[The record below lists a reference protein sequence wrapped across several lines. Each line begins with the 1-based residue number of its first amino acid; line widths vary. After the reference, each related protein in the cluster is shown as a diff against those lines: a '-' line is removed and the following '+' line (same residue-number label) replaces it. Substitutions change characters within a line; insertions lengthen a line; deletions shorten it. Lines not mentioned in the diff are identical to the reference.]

1 METLLSTSTGY
12 ILLISYGLFMFGIS
26 YFYLKES
33 KTNTNFLVSDRKVGF
48 MKSGFSTA
56 ATWIWAPALFIASQK
71 AYQQGLPGVFWFTV
85 PNIICL
91 CIFAY
96 FAQYLRNKFKN
107 GFTLAQYM
115 NVRYSRRVQI
125 LYIISLSALSICQ
138 FAVQLLA
145 GGAVVTYLTGIDY
158 TVVTVIL
165 TAIAL
170 SYSFVSGI
178 RASIMTDVWQMIIIL
193 IVMLVVVPLVYI
205 QGGGY
210 DVMVKGIGG
219 ISGEYSNV
227 FDSSVAWSFGIVVT
241 IGLLAGPFGDQSFWQ
256 RAFTTKQNEVKKSF
270 LLSALVFGVVPIFTS
285 VIGFMGAGLG
295 IDAGG
300 NAQLIN
306 VITVSELL
314 PTFILIPFVWM
325 LLSGLVSTLDSGLC
339 SISSIASTDIIP
351 NSKNKL
357 TNARTG
363 MVLLSIGGIALANIP
378 DMKILYLFIFYGTLR
393 ASTLIPTIYTIINKQ
408 VSEPGMFYGITTSLV
423 IGVPMFAYA
432 KFNGLTDLAV
442 WSSIFTV
449 SASGIIVYYFTNYGS
464 IKKKRN

>member
-1 METLLSTSTGY
+1 MTTLTPQTGY
-12 ILLISYGLFMFGIS
+12 ILMISYGLFMFGLS
-26 YFYLKES
+26 YFYLKGS
-33 KTNTNFLVSDRKVGF
+33 KTNTNFLVADRKVGF

-71 AYQQGLPGVFWFTV
+71 AYQQGLPGVFWFTF
-85 PNIICL
+85 PNILCL

-96 FAQYLRNKFKN
+96 FAHYLRKKFKN

-115 NVRYSRRVQI
+115 NVRHSRRVQI

-145 GGAVVTYLTGIDY
+145 GGAVVTYLTGIDF
-158 TVVTVIL
+158 TIVTIIL

-193 IVMLVVVPLVYI
+193 VVVLAVVPLVYVK
-205 QGGGY
+205 GGGY
-210 DVMVKGIGG
+210 EVLVKGIGG
-219 ISGEYSNV
+219 ISGEFTNV
-227 FDSSVAWSFGIVVT
+227 FDPGVAWSFGVVVT

-285 VIGFMGAGLG
+285 IIGFMGAGLG
-295 IDAGG
+295 IDAG
-300 NAQLIN
+300 NKAQLIN
-306 VITVSELL
+306 IITVSELL
-314 PTFILIPFVWM
+314 PKAILIPFVWM

-339 SISSIASTDIIP
+339 AISSIASTDL
-351 NSKNKL
+351 NMKAKNKL
-357 TNARTG
+357 TRARSG
-363 MVLLSIGGIALANIP
+363 MVLLAIGGIIIANIP

-393 ASTLIPTIYTIINKQ
+393 ASTLLPTIYTIINKK
-408 VSEPGMFYGITTSLV
+408 VSETGMFYGICTSLGF
-423 IGVPMFAYA
+423 GVPVFAFA

-442 WSSIFTV
+442 WSSIFVVT
-449 SASGIIVYYFTNYGS
+449 ASGAIVYYFTNYGS
-464 IKKKRN
+464 IKKTRN

>member
-1 METLLSTSTGY
+1 MTTLTPQTGY
-12 ILLISYGLFMFGIS
+12 ILMISYGLFMFGLS
-26 YFYLKES
+26 YFYLKGS
-33 KTNTNFLVSDRKVGF
+33 KTNTNFLVADRKVGF

-85 PNIICL
+85 PNILCL

-96 FAQYLRNKFKN
+96 FAHYLRNKFKN

-115 NVRYSRRVQI
+115 NVRHSRRVQI

-145 GGAVVTYLTGIDY
+145 GGAVVTYLTGIDF
-158 TVVTVIL
+158 TIVTIIL

-193 IVMLVVVPLVYI
+193 VVVLVVVPLVYVK
-205 QGGGY
+205 GGGHE
-210 DVMVKGIGG
+210 VLVKGIGG
-219 ISGEYSNV
+219 ISGEFTNV
-227 FDSSVAWSFGIVVT
+227 FDPGVAWSFGVVVT

-285 VIGFMGAGLG
+285 IIGFMGAGLG
-295 IDAGG
+295 IDAG
-300 NAQLIN
+300 NKAQLIN
-306 VITVSELL
+306 IITVSELL
-314 PTFILIPFVWM
+314 PKAILIPFVWM

-339 SISSIASTDIIP
+339 AISSIASTDL
-351 NSKNKL
+351 NMKAKNKL
-357 TNARTG
+357 TRARSG
-363 MVLLSIGGIALANIP
+363 MVLLAIGGIIIANIP

-393 ASTLIPTIYTIINKQ
+393 ASTLLPTIYTIINKK
-408 VSEPGMFYGITTSLV
+408 VSETGMFYGICTSLGF
-423 IGVPMFAYA
+423 GVPVFAFA

-442 WSSIFTV
+442 WSSIFVV
-449 SASGIIVYYFTNYGS
+449 SASGVIVYYFTNYGS
-464 IKKKRN
+464 IKKTRN

>member
-1 METLLSTSTGY
+1 MNSLTPLTGY
-12 ILLISYGLFMFGIS
+12 ILMISYGIFMFAIS
-26 YFYLKES
+26 YFYLKGS
-33 KTNTNFLVSDRKVGF
+33 KTHTNFLVSDRKVGF
-48 MKSGFSTA
+48 MQSGFSTA

-71 AYQQGLPGVFWFTV
+71 AYQQGIAGVFWFTV
-85 PNIICL
+85 PNILCL

-96 FAQYLRNKFKN
+96 FAHYLRQKFKN

-115 NVRYSRRVQI
+115 NVRHSRRVQI

-138 FAVQLLA
+138 FAVQLLE
-145 GGAVVTYLTGIDY
+145 GGAVVTYLTGIDF
-158 TVVTVIL
+158 TIVTLIL
-165 TAIAL
+165 TIIAL

-193 IVMLVVVPLVYI
+193 VVVFVVVPLVYI
-205 QGGGY
+205 KGGGHA
-210 DVMVKGIGG
+210 VMVKGIGG
-219 ISGEYSNV
+219 ISGEFSNV
-227 FDSSVAWSFGIVVT
+227 FDPTVAWSFGVVVT

-270 LLSALVFGVVPIFTS
+270 LLAALVFGVVPIFTS

-306 VITVSELL
+306 IITVSELL
-314 PTFILIPFVWM
+314 PKAILIPFVWM

-339 SISSIASTDIIP
+339 SISSITATDIDP
-351 NSKNKL
+351 KAKNKL
-357 TNARTG
+357 TKARSG
-363 MVLLSIGGIALANIP
+363 MFLLAVGGVIISNIP

-393 ASTLIPTIYTIINKQ
+393 ASTLLPTIITIINKK
-408 VSEPGMFYGITTSLV
+408 VSEKGMFFGILTSLV
-423 IGVPMFAYA
+423 IGVPLFAYA
-432 KFNGLTDLAV
+432 KFNGHTDLAV

-449 SASGIIVYYFTNYGS
+449 SASGVIVYYFTKYGS
-464 IKKKRN
+464 PKEKRN

>member
-1 METLLSTSTGY
+1 MTTLTPQTGY
-12 ILLISYGLFMFGIS
+12 ILMISYGLFMFGLS
-26 YFYLKES
+26 YFYLKGS
-33 KTNTNFLVSDRKVGF
+33 KTNTNFLVADRKVGF

-71 AYQQGLPGVFWFTV
+71 AYQQGLPGVFWFTF
-85 PNIICL
+85 PNILCL

-96 FAQYLRNKFKN
+96 FAHYLRRKFKN

-115 NVRYSRRVQI
+115 NVRHSRRVQI

-145 GGAVVTYLTGIDY
+145 GGAVVTYLTGIDF
-158 TVVTVIL
+158 TIVTIIL

-193 IVMLVVVPLVYI
+193 VVVLVVVPLVYVK
-205 QGGGY
+205 GGGHE
-210 DVMVKGIGG
+210 VLVKGIGG
-219 ISGEYSNV
+219 ISGEFTNV
-227 FDSSVAWSFGIVVT
+227 FDPGVAWSFGVVVT

-285 VIGFMGAGLG
+285 IIGFMGAGLG
-295 IDAGG
+295 IDAG
-300 NAQLIN
+300 NKAQLIN
-306 VITVSELL
+306 IITVSELL
-314 PTFILIPFVWM
+314 PKAILIPFVWM

-339 SISSIASTDIIP
+339 AISSIASTDL
-351 NSKNKL
+351 NMKAKNKL
-357 TNARTG
+357 TRARSG
-363 MVLLSIGGIALANIP
+363 MVLLAIGGIVIANIP

-393 ASTLIPTIYTIINKQ
+393 ASTLLPTIYTIINKK
-408 VSEPGMFYGITTSLV
+408 VSETGMFYGICTSIG
-423 IGVPMFAYA
+423 IGVPVFAFA

-442 WSSIFTV
+442 WSSIFVV
-449 SASGIIVYYFTNYGS
+449 SASGVIVYYFTNYGS
-464 IKKKRN
+464 IKKTRN

>member
-1 METLLSTSTGY
+1 MTTLTPQTGY
-12 ILLISYGLFMFGIS
+12 ILMISYGLFMFGLS
-26 YFYLKES
+26 YFYLKGS
-33 KTNTNFLVSDRKVGF
+33 KTNTNFLVADRKVGF

-71 AYQQGLPGVFWFTV
+71 AYQQGLPGVFWFTF
-85 PNIICL
+85 PNILCL

-96 FAQYLRNKFKN
+96 FAHYLRKKFKN

-115 NVRYSRRVQI
+115 NVRHSRRVQI

-145 GGAVVTYLTGIDY
+145 GGAVVTYLTGIDF
-158 TVVTVIL
+158 TIVTIIL

-193 IVMLVVVPLVYI
+193 VVVLIVVPLVYVK
-205 QGGGY
+205 GGGHE
-210 DVMVKGIGG
+210 VLVKGIGG
-219 ISGEYSNV
+219 ISGEFTNV
-227 FDSSVAWSFGIVVT
+227 FDPGVAWSFGVVVT

-285 VIGFMGAGLG
+285 IIGFMGAGLG
-295 IDAGG
+295 IDAG
-300 NAQLIN
+300 NKAQLIN
-306 VITVSELL
+306 IITVSELL
-314 PTFILIPFVWM
+314 PKAILIPFVWM

-339 SISSIASTDIIP
+339 AISSIASTDLDMKA
-351 NSKNKL
+351 KNKL
-357 TNARTG
+357 TRARSG
-363 MVLLSIGGIALANIP
+363 MVLLAIGGIIIANIP

-393 ASTLIPTIYTIINKQ
+393 ASTLLPTIYTIINKK
-408 VSEPGMFYGITTSLV
+408 VSETGMFYGICTSLGF
-423 IGVPMFAYA
+423 GVPVFAFA

-442 WSSIFTV
+442 WSSIFVVT
-449 SASGIIVYYFTNYGS
+449 ASGVIVYYFTNYGS
-464 IKKKRN
+464 IKKTRN

>member
-1 METLLSTSTGY
+1 MTTLTPTTGY
-12 ILLISYGLFMFGIS
+12 ILMISYGLFMFGLS
-26 YFYLKES
+26 YFYLKGS
-33 KTNTNFLVSDRKVGF
+33 KTNTNFLVADRKVGF

-71 AYQQGLPGVFWFTV
+71 AYQQGLPGVFWFTF
-85 PNIICL
+85 PNILCL

-96 FAQYLRNKFKN
+96 FAHYLRKKFKN

-115 NVRYSRRVQI
+115 NVRHSRRVQI

-145 GGAVVTYLTGIDY
+145 GGAVVTYLTGIDF
-158 TVVTVIL
+158 TIVTIIL

-193 IVMLVVVPLVYI
+193 VVVLVVVPLVYVK
-205 QGGGY
+205 GGGHE
-210 DVMVKGIGG
+210 VLVKGIGG
-219 ISGEYSNV
+219 ISGEFTNV
-227 FDSSVAWSFGIVVT
+227 FDPGVAWSFGVVVT

-285 VIGFMGAGLG
+285 IIGFMGAGLG
-295 IDAGG
+295 IDAG
-300 NAQLIN
+300 NKAQLIN
-306 VITVSELL
+306 IITVSELL
-314 PTFILIPFVWM
+314 PKAILIPFVWM

-339 SISSIASTDIIP
+339 AISSIASTDLDMKA
-351 NSKNKL
+351 KNKL
-357 TNARTG
+357 TRARSG
-363 MVLLSIGGIALANIP
+363 MVLLAIGGIIIANIP

-393 ASTLIPTIYTIINKQ
+393 ASTLLPTIYTIINKK
-408 VSEPGMFYGITTSLV
+408 VSETGMFYGICTSLGF
-423 IGVPMFAYA
+423 GVPVFAFA

-442 WSSIFTV
+442 WSSIFVVT
-449 SASGIIVYYFTNYGS
+449 ASGVIVYYFTNYGS
-464 IKKKRN
+464 IKKTRN

>member
-1 METLLSTSTGY
+1 MTTLTPQTGY
-12 ILLISYGLFMFGIS
+12 ILMISYGLFMFGLS
-26 YFYLKES
+26 YFYLKGS
-33 KTNTNFLVSDRKVGF
+33 KTNTNFLVADRKVGF

-71 AYQQGLPGVFWFTV
+71 AYQQGLPGVCWFTV
-85 PNIICL
+85 PNILCL

-96 FAQYLRNKFKN
+96 FAHYLRNKFKN

-115 NVRYSRRVQI
+115 NVRHSRRVQI

-145 GGAVVTYLTGIDY
+145 GGAVVTYLTGIDF
-158 TVVTVIL
+158 TIVTIIL

-193 IVMLVVVPLVYI
+193 VVVLVVVPLVYVK
-205 QGGGY
+205 GGGHE
-210 DVMVKGIGG
+210 VLVKGIGG
-219 ISGEYSNV
+219 ISGEFTNV
-227 FDSSVAWSFGIVVT
+227 FDPGVAWSFGVVVT

-285 VIGFMGAGLG
+285 IIGFMGAGLG
-295 IDAGG
+295 IDAG
-300 NAQLIN
+300 NKAQLIN
-306 VITVSELL
+306 IITVSELL
-314 PTFILIPFVWM
+314 PKAILIPFVWM

-339 SISSIASTDIIP
+339 AISSIASTDLDMKA
-351 NSKNKL
+351 KNKL
-357 TNARTG
+357 TRARSG
-363 MVLLSIGGIALANIP
+363 MVLLAIGGIIIANIP

-393 ASTLIPTIYTIINKQ
+393 ASTLLPTIYTIINKK
-408 VSEPGMFYGITTSLV
+408 VSETGMFYGICTSLGF
-423 IGVPMFAYA
+423 GVPVFAFA

-442 WSSIFTV
+442 WSSIFVVT
-449 SASGIIVYYFTNYGS
+449 ASGVIVYYFTNYGS
-464 IKKKRN
+464 TKKTRN

>member
-1 METLLSTSTGY
+1 MTTLTPQTGY
-12 ILLISYGLFMFGIS
+12 ILMISYGLFMFGLS
-26 YFYLKES
+26 YFYLKGS
-33 KTNTNFLVSDRKVGF
+33 KTNTNFLVADRKVGF

-71 AYQQGLPGVFWFTV
+71 AYQQGLPGVFWFTF
-85 PNIICL
+85 PNILCL

-96 FAQYLRNKFKN
+96 FAHYLRKKFKN

-115 NVRYSRRVQI
+115 NVRHSRRVQI

-145 GGAVVTYLTGIDY
+145 GGAVVTYLTGIDF
-158 TVVTVIL
+158 TIVTIIL

-193 IVMLVVVPLVYI
+193 VVVLVVVPLVYVK
-205 QGGGY
+205 GGGHE
-210 DVMVKGIGG
+210 VLVKGIGG
-219 ISGEYSNV
+219 ISGEFTNV
-227 FDSSVAWSFGIVVT
+227 FDPGVAWSFGVVVT

-285 VIGFMGAGLG
+285 IIGFMGAGLG
-295 IDAGG
+295 IDAG
-300 NAQLIN
+300 NKAQLIN
-306 VITVSELL
+306 IITVSELL
-314 PTFILIPFVWM
+314 PKAILIPFVWM

-339 SISSIASTDIIP
+339 AISSIASTDL
-351 NSKNKL
+351 NMKAKNKL
-357 TNARTG
+357 TRARSG
-363 MVLLSIGGIALANIP
+363 MVLLAIGGIIIANIP

-393 ASTLIPTIYTIINKQ
+393 ASTLLPTIYTIINKK
-408 VSEPGMFYGITTSLV
+408 VSETGMFYGICTSLGF
-423 IGVPMFAYA
+423 GVPVFAFA

-442 WSSIFTV
+442 WSSIFVVT
-449 SASGIIVYYFTNYGS
+449 ASGVIVYYFTNYGS
-464 IKKKRN
+464 TKKTRN

>member
-1 METLLSTSTGY
+1 MTTLTPQTGY
-12 ILLISYGLFMFGIS
+12 ILMISYGLFMFGLS
-26 YFYLKES
+26 YFYLKGS
-33 KTNTNFLVSDRKVGF
+33 KTNTNFLVADRKVGF

-71 AYQQGLPGVFWFTV
+71 AYQQALPGVFWFTF
-85 PNIICL
+85 PNILCL

-96 FAQYLRNKFKN
+96 FAHYLRKKFKN

-115 NVRYSRRVQI
+115 NVRHSRRVQI
-125 LYIISLSALSICQ
+125 LYIISLSALSIWQ

-145 GGAVVTYLTGIDY
+145 GGAVVTYLTGIDF
-158 TVVTVIL
+158 TIVTIIL

-193 IVMLVVVPLVYI
+193 VVVLVVVPLVYVK
-205 QGGGY
+205 GGGHE
-210 DVMVKGIGG
+210 VLVKGIGG
-219 ISGEYSNV
+219 ISGEFTNV
-227 FDSSVAWSFGIVVT
+227 FDPGVAWSFGVVVT

-285 VIGFMGAGLG
+285 IIGFMGAGLG
-295 IDAGG
+295 IDAG
-300 NAQLIN
+300 NKAQLIN
-306 VITVSELL
+306 IITVSELL
-314 PTFILIPFVWM
+314 PKAILIPFVWM

-339 SISSIASTDIIP
+339 AISSIASTDLDMKA
-351 NSKNKL
+351 KNKL
-357 TNARTG
+357 TRARSG
-363 MVLLSIGGIALANIP
+363 MVLLAIGGIIIANIP

-393 ASTLIPTIYTIINKQ
+393 ASTLLPTIYTIINKK
-408 VSEPGMFYGITTSLV
+408 VSETGMFYGICTSLGF
-423 IGVPMFAYA
+423 GVPVFAFA

-442 WSSIFTV
+442 WSSIFVVT
-449 SASGIIVYYFTNYGS
+449 ASGVIVYYFTNYGS
-464 IKKKRN
+464 IKKTRN

>member
-1 METLLSTSTGY
+1 MTTLTPTTGY
-12 ILLISYGLFMFGIS
+12 ILMISYGLFMFGLS
-26 YFYLKES
+26 YFYLKGS
-33 KTNTNFLVSDRKVGF
+33 KTNTNFLVADRKVGF

-71 AYQQGLPGVFWFTV
+71 AYQQGLPGVFWFTF
-85 PNIICL
+85 PNILCL

-96 FAQYLRNKFKN
+96 FAHYLRKKFKN

-115 NVRYSRRVQI
+115 NVRHSRRVQI

-145 GGAVVTYLTGIDY
+145 GGAVVTYLTGIDF
-158 TVVTVIL
+158 TIVTIIL

-193 IVMLVVVPLVYI
+193 VVVLVVVPLVYVK
-205 QGGGY
+205 GGGHE
-210 DVMVKGIGG
+210 VLVKGIGG
-219 ISGEYSNV
+219 ISGEFTNV
-227 FDSSVAWSFGIVVT
+227 FDPGVAWSFGVVVT

-285 VIGFMGAGLG
+285 IIGFMGAGLG
-295 IDAGG
+295 IDAG
-300 NAQLIN
+300 NKAQLIN
-306 VITVSELL
+306 IITVSELL
-314 PTFILIPFVWM
+314 PKAILIPFVWM

-339 SISSIASTDIIP
+339 AISSIASTDLDMKA
-351 NSKNKL
+351 KNKL
-357 TNARTG
+357 TRARSG
-363 MVLLSIGGIALANIP
+363 MVLLAIGGIIIANIP

-393 ASTLIPTIYTIINKQ
+393 ASTLLPTIYTIINKK
-408 VSEPGMFYGITTSLV
+408 VSEKGMFYGICTSLGF
-423 IGVPMFAYA
+423 GVPVFAFA

-442 WSSIFTV
+442 WSSIFVVT
-449 SASGIIVYYFTNYGS
+449 ASGVIVYYFTNYGS
-464 IKKKRN
+464 IKKTRN

>member
-1 METLLSTSTGY
+1 MTTLTPQTGY
-12 ILLISYGLFMFGIS
+12 ILMISYGLFMFGLS
-26 YFYLKES
+26 YFYLKGS
-33 KTNTNFLVSDRKVGF
+33 KTNTNFLVADRKVGF
-48 MKSGFSTA
+48 LRSGFSTA

-71 AYQQGLPGVFWFTV
+71 AYQQGLPGVFWFTF
-85 PNIICL
+85 PNILCL

-96 FAQYLRNKFKN
+96 FARYLRNKFKN

-115 NVRYSRRVQI
+115 NVRHSRRVQI

-145 GGAVVTYLTGIDY
+145 GGAVVTYLTGIDF
-158 TVVTVIL
+158 TIVTIIL

-193 IVMLVVVPLVYI
+193 VVVLVVVPLVYVK
-205 QGGGY
+205 GGGHE
-210 DVMVKGIGG
+210 VLVKGIGG
-219 ISGEYSNV
+219 ISGEFTNV
-227 FDSSVAWSFGIVVT
+227 FDPGVAWSFGVVVT

-285 VIGFMGAGLG
+285 IIGFMGAGLG
-295 IDAGG
+295 IDAG
-300 NAQLIN
+300 NKAQLIN
-306 VITVSELL
+306 IITVSELL
-314 PTFILIPFVWM
+314 PKAILIPFVWM

-339 SISSIASTDIIP
+339 AISSIASTDLDMKA
-351 NSKNKL
+351 KNKL
-357 TNARTG
+357 TRARSG
-363 MVLLSIGGIALANIP
+363 MVLLAIGGIIIANIP

-393 ASTLIPTIYTIINKQ
+393 ASTLLPTIYTIINKK
-408 VSEPGMFYGITTSLV
+408 VSETGMFYGICTSLGF
-423 IGVPMFAYA
+423 GVPVFAFA

-442 WSSIFTV
+442 WSSIFVVT
-449 SASGIIVYYFTNYGS
+449 ASGVIVYYFTNYGS
-464 IKKKRN
+464 TKKTRN